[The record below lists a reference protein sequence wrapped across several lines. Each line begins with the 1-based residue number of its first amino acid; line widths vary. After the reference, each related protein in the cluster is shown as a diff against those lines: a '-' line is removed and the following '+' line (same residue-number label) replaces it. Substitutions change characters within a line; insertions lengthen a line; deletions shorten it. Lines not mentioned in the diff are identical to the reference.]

1 MSNIQMRPSHI
12 LEAIKL
18 AFHSKRPFF
27 IHGQPGAGKSD
38 LFRQACKDLGIELRD
53 VRASQLE
60 SVDLRGL
67 PHIENNTT
75 LWSIPC
81 FLPPMFV
88 PLLDKDGKQVI
99 VDGVPQLTPNMS
111 AGILFLDELNQA
123 TQSTQAAAYQLIL
136 DRRLGDY
143 ILPQNWVV
151 CAAGNRAIDRSIAN
165 KMGSA
170 LKNRFVH
177 AEIIVDADEW
187 IKWAILA
194 NIHPSIVGYIKFRPA
209 NLNDLSGH
217 GNEGKKRMEAA
228 LEGNAFATPRS
239 WAFASELLLAKPH
252 PEIEYA
258 VLAGTIGEANV
269 ADFMGFLKVYRNLPD
284 LDKLIEKPMEA
295 KVPTDMPTLYALSSG
310 LSAKTN
316 MKTIENVMKYVGRLP
331 AEFQV
336 MIIKEAQIRDFNLTT
351 TKPYVEWLTKNTN
364 LL

>member
-1 MSNIQMRPSHI
+1 MSSIQMKPSHI

-27 IHGQPGAGKSD
+27 IHGQPGVGKSD
-38 LFRQACKDLGIELRD
+38 LFRQACKELKIELRD

-67 PHIENNTT
+67 PYIENNTT

-81 FLPPMFV
+81 FLPPMFNA
-88 PLLDKDGKQVI
+88 DG
-99 VDGVPQLTPNMS
+99 TPNLS
-111 AGILFLDELNQA
+111 AGITFFDELNQA

-151 CAAGNRAIDRSIAN
+151 CAAGNRAIDRAIAN

-177 AEIIVDADEW
+177 AEIICDPDEW
-187 IKWAILA
+187 IKWAVV
-194 NIHPSIVGYIKFRPA
+194 NSIHPSVVGYIKFRPA

-239 WAFASELLLAKPH
+239 WAFASELISAKPH

-258 VLAGTIGEANV
+258 VLAGAIGEANV

-284 LDKLIEKPMEA
+284 LDKLIEKPLEA

-316 MKTIENVMKYVGRLP
+316 MKTIENVMKYVERLP